1 MACGGVDSLV
11 KDDSFREVLEMKVGF
26 IGLGNMGQAMARNLA
41 RGGVELTVFNRTRS
55 RAEALSG
62 DGVRIAERP
71 SEAVQ
76 DAEVVI
82 TMLADDNA
90 VESTIFGSGDAA
102 NPGVLRVVKRGAL
115 HVSMSTISVALSK
128 RLKESHEAAGHIYVS
143 APVFGR
149 PEAAAAAKLSII
161 AAGPASAIEKCR
173 PLFELM
179 GQNIHV
185 VGEQQPNANLIKITG
200 NFTIASML
208 ETLGEAFALVRKSGI
223 EASQFLDIVNG
234 SLFKSPIYEN
244 YGKLIAENRFQPAGF
259 KLRLGLKDIR
269 LGLAAA
275 DSLEVPMPLAGLIHD
290 NFLSAVATGQGDDD
304 WAALARVSA
313 DRAGLKR

>member
-1 MACGGVDSLV
+1 
-11 KDDSFREVLEMKVGF
+11 MKVGF

-41 RGGVELTVFNRTRS
+41 RGGLELTVFNRTRK

-62 DGVRIAERP
+62 DGVRIAELP

-90 VESTIFGSGDAA
+90 VESIVFGSGDAD
-102 NPGVLRVVKRGAL
+102 NPGVLRALKHGAV

-128 RLKESHEAAGHIYVS
+128 HLKDSHEAAGHIYVA

-161 AAGPASAIEKCR
+161 AAGPASAVEKCR
-173 PLFELM
+173 PLFDLM
-179 GQNIHV
+179 GQNIFV
-185 VGEQQPNANLIKITG
+185 VGDNQPNANLVKITG

-208 ETLGEAFALVRKSGI
+208 ETLGEAFALVRKAGI

-259 KLRLGLKDIR
+259 KLRLGFKDIR

-275 DSLEVPMPLAGLIHD
+275 DTLEVPMPLAGLIHD